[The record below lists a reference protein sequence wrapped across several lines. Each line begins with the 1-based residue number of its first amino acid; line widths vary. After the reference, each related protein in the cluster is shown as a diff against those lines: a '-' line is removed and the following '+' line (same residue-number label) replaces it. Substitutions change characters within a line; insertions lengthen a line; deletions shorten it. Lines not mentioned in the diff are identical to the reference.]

1 MYKVNPV
8 LYQNQT
14 DKLPQ
19 IQQDYED
26 VKKHVDKDNKFSSIF
41 DIIPTFRRIERVPDK
56 IDQNDYI
63 PAAGLV
69 SLAILNGPEDLRD
82 MKSAYKQI
90 KASATGNAFIPPYD
104 YKTAQHPF
112 SFFIIRL

>member
-26 VKKHVDKDNKFSSIF
+26 VKKHVDRDNKFSSNF
-41 DIIPTFRRIERVPDK
+41 DEEHSDFVPAIE
-56 IDQNDYI
+56 
-63 PAAGLV
+63 L
-69 SLAILNGPEDLRD
+69 
-82 MKSAYKQI
+82 
-90 KASATGNAFIPPYD
+90 
-104 YKTAQHPF
+104 
-112 SFFIIRL
+112 IRLLARYNQCYWSLYTSAINWSVMYFNLARLCGLIVTCPFKYVSGYVVILTICDLTCFINFSSI

>member
-26 VKKHVDKDNKFSSIF
+26 VKKHVDKDNKFSSNF
-41 DIIPTFRRIERVPDK
+41 DVIPEYIRAFRFCSSHR
-56 IDQNDYI
+56 
-63 PAAGLV
+63 
-69 SLAILNGPEDLRD
+69 
-82 MKSAYKQI
+82 
-90 KASATGNAFIPPYD
+90 TH
-104 YKTAQHPF
+104 KTPC
-112 SFFIIRL
+112 SI